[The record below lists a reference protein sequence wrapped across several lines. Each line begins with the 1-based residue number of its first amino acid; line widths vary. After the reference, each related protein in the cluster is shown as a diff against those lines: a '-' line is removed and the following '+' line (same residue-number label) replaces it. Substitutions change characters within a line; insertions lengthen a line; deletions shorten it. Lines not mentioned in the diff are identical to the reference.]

1 MMPVG
6 LTVTV
11 PLVGSETNFTE
22 AALMAPSRSVSLDRA
37 EMTMSVPGRVMALSL
52 TAIGAGMA
60 GGSPGYGDSGTPDGF
75 TTKPDNP
82 QSIE

>member
-1 MMPVG
+1 MKITPVDQKSEAHRRRLMIAGAAG
-6 LTVTV
+6 LGDPGDV
-11 PLVGSETNFTE
+11 SET
-22 AALMAPSRSVSLDRA
+22 V
-37 EMTMSVPGRVMALSL
+37 SL